1 MVHSCVPV
9 HINLTHL
16 LFYFKIRPANL
27 HAYANVHMHLRT
39 TKALAQQYN
48 KLYMPTNLNK
58 TRTHKELFLNFDN

>member
-1 MVHSCVPV
+1 MVNSCVPM

-27 HAYANVHMHLRT
+27 HAYA

-58 TRTHKELFLNFDN
+58 SRTHKELFLNFDN